1 MPTGEV
7 LRRLNCSEMTQK
19 KKELQQQINAM
30 SVTYVGDKKSATEI
44 IVHAIKYFALS
55 RAAYNGLGDFELPS
69 DLH

>member
-55 RAAYNGLGDFELPS
+55 RTAYNGLRDFELPS